1 MVNGAG
7 PESLRMMTPNLDEL
21 EQSLGYTFRD
31 RALLDRALTHSSSAN
46 ELIAAGIPQ
55 GILAAQAQADDCTEH
70 SRADN
75 ERLEFLGDSI
85 LGWLVSE
92 WLFTRFPNFTE
103 GQLSL
108 LKNHLVSAAHLL
120 AAAHRLDLGRHLH
133 LGRGE
138 ETAGGRSKQRLLVN
152 AFEAVLAAVYLDGGV
167 DAARAVIVT
176 QAIPTE
182 EELADLAGAGPPRD
196 FRAELDRL
204 ARDRALPAPNTNSL
218 ERTAPDTRERLW
230 WRSDWARIWQQQP
243 RDRQRRQPLTTRR
256 NRFVRF
262 CGPRSRKRKSSGH
275 RYTGSRHKRICSRL

>member
-1 MVNGAG
+1 
-7 PESLRMMTPNLDEL
+7 MTPNLDEL
-21 EQSLGYTFRD
+21 EQSLGYAFRD

-46 ELIAAGIPQ
+46 EL
-55 GILAAQAQADDCTEH
+55 LCADGAVALPDNG
-70 SRADN
+70 RADN

-92 WLFTRFPNFTE
+92 WLFARFPDFTE

-120 AAAHRLDLGRHLH
+120 AATHRLDLGRYLH

-167 DAARAVIVT
+167 EAARAVIVNQT
-176 QAIPTE
+176 IPTE
-182 EELADLAGAGPPRD
+182 DELSSLAGAGPPRD

-204 ARDRALPAPNTNSL
+204 ARDRALPRPEYQLVGENGPGHA
-218 ERTAPDTRERLW
+218 RTFMVEVRLG
-230 WRSDWARIWQQQP
+230 RDLTATAAGSSKKSASHNAARQVCELLRP
-243 RDRQRRQPLTTRR
+243 A
-256 NRFVRF
+256 
-262 CGPRSRKRKSSGH
+262 
-275 RYTGSRHKRICSRL
+275 

>member
-1 MVNGAG
+1 
-7 PESLRMMTPNLDEL
+7 MTPNLDEL

-46 ELIAAGIPQ
+46 ELLGGVLHPDGRTAAIPAT
-55 GILAAQAQADDCTEH
+55 LADNG
-70 SRADN
+70 RADN
-75 ERLEFLGDSI
+75 ERLEFLGDAI

-92 WLFTRFPNFTE
+92 WLFARFPDFRE

-120 AAAHRLDLGRHLH
+120 AAAHYLELGRHLH

-167 DAARAVIVT
+167 DAARAVIVR
-176 QAIPTE
+176 QAIPNE
-182 EELADLAGAGPPRD
+182 EELARIAGAGPPRD

-204 ARDRALPAPNTNSL
+204 ARDRELPRPEYQIVGENGPGHA
-218 ERTAPDTRERLW
+218 RTFMVEVRLG
-230 WRSDWARIWQQQP
+230 RDLTATAAGSSKKSASHSAAR
-243 RDRQRRQPLTTRR
+243 
-256 NRFVRF
+256 
-262 CGPRSRKRKSSGH
+262 
-275 RYTGSRHKRICSRL
+275 RICELLRLG